1 MQKNG
6 QNDPKDRKASL
17 KASLFLKSFLGGF
30 AINNADELADREDSR
45 KHGTSLRNMKVT
57 LSHTTRD
64 ISNGDL
70 VSNYWDCIK

>member
-45 KHGTSLRNMKVT
+45 KHGTSRAEKYEGGT
-57 LSHTTRD
+57 ITH
-64 ISNGDL
+64 
-70 VSNYWDCIK
+70 Y